1 MKLHNIEKSI
11 ALFDRAKSLMPGGV
25 NSPVRAFKNINGNP
39 IFFEKAKGAYLFDA
53 DGNEYID
60 YIGSWGPMIMG
71 HSHPEVV
78 NAIKNQADLG
88 TSYGAPTGLES
99 DLASLI
105 IQCIPSIE
113 KIRMV
118 NSGTEATMS
127 TIRLARGYTNK
138 NKIIKFDGCYHGHVD
153 SLLIKAGSGVSTF
166 GLPDSPGIPK
176 DLAKHTITC
185 PYNDVEAFEKIFHE
199 IKDDLAAV
207 IVEPVA
213 GNMGFVPGTKKFLET
228 LREKTSSSN
237 SLLIFDEV
245 MSGFRVS
252 LGGAQEIYN
261 IKPDLTALGKVI
273 GGGLP
278 VGAFGGKKDI
288 MDYLAPIGPVYQA
301 GTLSGNPLAMAAG
314 STLLNL
320 IIKENKTEKHS
331 MSVFNSSFKNI
342 FKTLKSVYQYKNA
355 FLFLIAFFLFIDG
368 AHTVIYLATT
378 FALNLGLETSSIIQA
393 LILVQFVAFP
403 ATLLWGYV
411 ANKYGD
417 KLVLYITITSYICII
432 IYSTT
437 LSSALEFY
445 LLAAWV
451 GFVQG
456 GIQGSSRGMFG
467 KLIPKEKAGEFFG
480 LYNVMGR
487 AGAILG
493 PLMVG
498 TFLTLYGNV
507 RIALLPI
514 AVLFIIGGL
523 LLTRVK
529 NEIV

>member
-1 MKLHNIEKSI
+1 LNNIEKSI
-11 ALFDRAKSLMPGGV
+11 ALFNQAKLLMPGGV

-71 HSHPEVV
+71 HSHPKIVD
-78 NAIKNQADLG
+78 AIKTQADLG

-99 DLASLI
+99 DVASLI

-320 IIKENKTEKHS
+320 IIKENPFELLEANAKELLGG
-331 MSVFNSSFKNI
+331 MRNI
-342 FKTLKSVYQYKNA
+342 MNTAGIPF
-355 FLFLIAFFLFIDG
+355 
-368 AHTVIYLATT
+368 
-378 FALNLGLETSSIIQA
+378 
-393 LILVQFVAFP
+393 
-403 ATLLWGYV
+403 
-411 ANKYGD
+411 
-417 KLVLYITITSYICII
+417 
-432 IYSTT
+432 STNQM
-437 LSSALEFY
+437 
-445 LLAAWV
+445 
-451 GFVQG
+451 G
-456 GIQGSSRGMFG
+456 GMFG
-467 KLIPKEKAGEFFG
+467 FFFSEKLPENIVDVSASDDNIFALFLNACIRNGIYFAPSKFEAGFISTKHGNNE
-480 LYNVMGR
+480 
-487 AGAILG
+487 IHK
-493 PLMVG
+493 
-498 TFLTLYGNV
+498 TLE
-507 RIALLPI
+507 
-514 AVLFIIGGL
+514 IIENIIKTGV
-523 LLTRVK
+523 TK
-529 NEIV
+529 NEI

>member
-1 MKLHNIEKSI
+1 
-11 ALFDRAKSLMPGGV
+11 MPGGV

-166 GLPDSPGIPK
+166 GLPGSPGIPK

-185 PYNDVEAFEKIFHE
+185 PYNDIEAFEKIFHE

-207 IVEPVA
+207 IVEPIA

-320 IIKENKTEKHS
+320 IIKENPFELLEANAKELLGG
-331 MSVFNSSFKNI
+331 MKNI
-342 FKTLKSVYQYKNA
+342 MDTAGIPF
-355 FLFLIAFFLFIDG
+355 
-368 AHTVIYLATT
+368 
-378 FALNLGLETSSIIQA
+378 
-393 LILVQFVAFP
+393 
-403 ATLLWGYV
+403 
-411 ANKYGD
+411 
-417 KLVLYITITSYICII
+417 
-432 IYSTT
+432 STNQI
-437 LSSALEFY
+437 
-445 LLAAWV
+445 
-451 GFVQG
+451 G
-456 GIQGSSRGMFG
+456 GMFG
-467 KLIPKEKAGEFFG
+467 FFFSEKLPNNIADVSASDDNIFALFLNACIRNGIYFAPSKFEAGF
-480 LYNVMGR
+480 
-487 AGAILG
+487 IS
-493 PLMVG
+493 
-498 TFLTLYGNV
+498 TKHGN
-507 RIALLPI
+507 
-514 AVLFIIGGL
+514 
-523 LLTRVK
+523 
-529 NEIV
+529 NEIHKTLEIIENIIKVGVTKK

>member
-1 MKLHNIEKSI
+1 
-11 ALFDRAKSLMPGGV
+11 MPGGV

-99 DLASLI
+99 DVASLI

-320 IIKENKTEKHS
+320 IIKENPFELLETNAKELLGG
-331 MSVFNSSFKNI
+331 MKNI
-342 FKTLKSVYQYKNA
+342 MDTAGIPF
-355 FLFLIAFFLFIDG
+355 
-368 AHTVIYLATT
+368 
-378 FALNLGLETSSIIQA
+378 
-393 LILVQFVAFP
+393 
-403 ATLLWGYV
+403 
-411 ANKYGD
+411 
-417 KLVLYITITSYICII
+417 
-432 IYSTT
+432 STNQI
-437 LSSALEFY
+437 
-445 LLAAWV
+445 
-451 GFVQG
+451 G
-456 GIQGSSRGMFG
+456 GMFG
-467 KLIPKEKAGEFFG
+467 FFFSEKLPNNIIDVSASDDNIFALFLNACIRNGIYFAPSKFEAGFISTKHGNNE
-480 LYNVMGR
+480 
-487 AGAILG
+487 IHK
-493 PLMVG
+493 
-498 TFLTLYGNV
+498 TLE
-507 RIALLPI
+507 
-514 AVLFIIGGL
+514 IIENIIKTGV
-523 LLTRVK
+523 TK
-529 NEIV
+529 NEI